1 MFNCNYYFWM
11 VLALWIADDSSDLSN
26 FSLPNFPFICKCKV
40 FYKVDNTYTW
50 RKAFFLVSVIVVSFE
65 QPSYSVNEDVPAQPV
80 LIFSNVSETDITLQV
95 TNTVGSA
102 TGEYVLQ
109 YSLITFVL
117 NSRDKQKSNAWA
129 WKQLAI

>member
-1 MFNCNYYFWM
+1 M
-11 VLALWIADDSSDLSN
+11 
-26 FSLPNFPFICKCKV
+26 
-40 FYKVDNTYTW
+40 
-50 RKAFFLVSVIVVSFE
+50 SFE
-65 QPSYSVNEDVPAQPV
+65 QPSYSINEDVPAQPV

-117 NSRDKQKSNAWA
+117 NSRDKQNLMLEPENS
-129 WKQLAI
+129 